1 MNKLL
6 KLLLPAFILLALL
19 VAGCPSGDNGDN
31 GNGNGTELKGP
42 ITVSSKLDEE
52 GGMLGQMIILM
63 LEANGFDVVDKT
75 QLGGTSTVRAAIIAG
90 EVDIYP
96 EYTGNG
102 AFFFD
107 GTDPDIWRNAQLG
120 YEKVKELDKAE
131 NNIVWLGPAPANNT
145 WAIAIPITL
154 AQQENLVTLADL
166 ATYVNGGG
174 FIKLAA
180 SAEFISSP
188 AALPAFQEAYGF
200 VLSGDQLLSF
210 AGGDTGQ
217 TEQAASQ
224 GIDGVNAAM
233 AFGTD
238 GELIALGLVILEDP
252 LFAQPIY
259 EPTPIV
265 RGVIFDQYPELAT
278 ILDSVFATLDTETLK
293 ELNAKVGLEGQLPAD
308 VARDYL
314 TEKGFL

>member
-1 MNKLL
+1 MKRLW
-6 KLLLPAFILLALL
+6 KLLPASMLIALL
-19 VAGCPSGDNGDN
+19 LAGCPSGDNGD
-31 GNGNGTELKGP
+31 NGNGTELKGP

-75 QLGGTSTVRAAIIAG
+75 QLGATNIVRPAIISG
-90 EVDIYP
+90 EIDIYP

-107 GTDPDIWRNAQLG
+107 GTDPDIWRDAQFG
-120 YEKVKELDKAE
+120 YNKVKELDKVE

-154 AQQENLVTLADL
+154 AQQENLLTLSDL
-166 ATYVNGGG
+166 STYINDGG

-180 SAEFISSP
+180 SEEFVNSP

-200 VLSGDQLLSF
+200 VLSQDQLVTF
-210 AGGDTGQ
+210 AGGDTAQ

-238 GELIALGLVILEDP
+238 GELQALGLAILEDP
-252 LFAQPIY
+252 LGAQPIY
-259 EPTPIV
+259 EPAPIV

-278 ILDSVFATLDTETLK
+278 ILNPVFATLDTETLQ

-314 TEKGFL
+314 TEEGFL

>member
-1 MNKLL
+1 MKRLL
-6 KLLLPAFILLALL
+6 KLLLPAFILLGLL
-19 VAGCPSGDNGDN
+19 LAGCPSQDA
-31 GNGNGTELKGP
+31 
-42 ITVSSKLDEE
+42 ITVGSKLDDE
-52 GGMLGQMIILM
+52 GAMLGQMIILM
-63 LEANGFDVVDKT
+63 LEANGFDVIDKT
-75 QLGGTSTVRAAIIAG
+75 QLGATNIVRPAIIAG
-90 EVDIYP
+90 EIDIYP

-107 GTDPDIWRNAQLG
+107 GTDPGIWRNAQLG

-145 WAIAIPITL
+145 WAIAIPVTL
-154 AQQENLVTLADL
+154 AQQENLVSLADL
-166 ATYVNGGG
+166 AAYVNSGG

-180 SAEFISSP
+180 SEEFVSSP

-200 VLSGDQLLSF
+200 TLTGNQLVTF
-210 AGGDTGQ
+210 AGGDTAQ
-217 TEQAASQ
+217 TEQAAAQ

-233 AFGTD
+233 AFSTD
-238 GELIALGLVILEDP
+238 GELPALGLVILEDP
-252 LFAQPIY
+252 LDAQPIY

-278 ILDSVFATLDTETLK
+278 ILNPVFATLDTETLR

-314 TEKGFL
+314 MEKGFLSA

>member
-1 MNKLL
+1 MQRLL
-6 KLLLPAFILLALL
+6 KLLLPAFILLGLL
-19 VAGCPSGDNGDN
+19 LAGCPSQDNGDN
-31 GNGNGTELKGP
+31 GDGTEQKGP

-63 LEANGFDVVDKT
+63 LEANGFDVIDKT
-75 QLGGTSTVRAAIIAG
+75 QLGATNIVRPAIIAG
-90 EVDIYP
+90 EIDIYP

-107 GTDPDIWRNAQLG
+107 GTDPGIWRDAQLG
-120 YEKVKELDKAE
+120 YEKIKELDKAE

-166 ATYVNGGG
+166 AAYVNGGG

-180 SAEFISSP
+180 SAEFINSP

-200 VLSGDQLLSF
+200 VLAGNQLVSF
-210 AGGDTGQ
+210 AGGDTAL

-233 AFGTD
+233 AFSTD
-238 GELIALGLVILEDP
+238 GELPALGLVILEDP
-252 LFAQPIY
+252 LDAQPIY

-265 RGVIFDQYPELAT
+265 RGIIFDQYPELAT
-278 ILDSVFATLDTETLK
+278 ILDPIFATLDTETLR
-293 ELNAKVGLEGQLPAD
+293 ELNARVAIEGQLPVD

>member
-1 MNKLL
+1 
-6 KLLLPAFILLALL
+6 
-19 VAGCPSGDNGDN
+19 
-31 GNGNGTELKGP
+31 
-42 ITVSSKLDEE
+42 
-52 GGMLGQMIILM
+52 MLGQMIILM

-75 QLGGTSTVRAAIIAG
+75 QLGATNIVRPAIISG
-90 EVDIYP
+90 EIDIYP

-107 GTDPDIWRNAQLG
+107 GTDPGVWRDAQLG
-120 YEKVKELDKAE
+120 YNKVKELDKAE

-154 AQQENLVTLADL
+154 AQQEDLLTLSDL
-166 ATYVNGGG
+166 ATYINDGG

-180 SAEFISSP
+180 SEEFVNSP
-188 AALPAFQEAYGF
+188 AALPAFQDAYGF
-200 VLSGDQLLSF
+200 VLTQDQLVTF
-210 AGGDTGQ
+210 AGGDTAQ

-238 GELIALGLVILEDP
+238 GELPALGLAILEDP
-252 LFAQPIY
+252 LGAQPIY
-259 EPTPIV
+259 EPAPIV

-278 ILDSVFATLDTETLK
+278 ILNPVFATLDTETLQ
-293 ELNAKVGLEGQLPAD
+293 ELNAKVGFEGQLPAD

-314 TEKGFL
+314 TEEGFL

>member
-1 MNKLL
+1 MKKLL
-6 KLLLPAFILLALL
+6 KSLLPALIFLALL
-19 VAGCPSGDNGDN
+19 AAGCPSQDNGD
-31 GNGNGTELKGP
+31 GNGTELKGP
-42 ITVSSKLDEE
+42 ITVSSKQDEE

-75 QLGGTSTVRAAIIAG
+75 QLGATNIVRPAIIAG
-90 EVDIYP
+90 EIDIYP

-107 GTDPDIWRNAQLG
+107 GTDPDIWRDAQLG
-120 YEKVKELDKAE
+120 YDKVKELDKAE

-166 ATYVNGGG
+166 AAYVNSGG

-200 VLSGDQLLSF
+200 VLTGDQLISF

-252 LFAQPIY
+252 LAAQPIY

-278 ILDSVFATLDTETLK
+278 ILDPVFATLDTETLK
-293 ELNAKVGLEGQLPAD
+293 GLNAKVGLEGLLPAD

-314 TEKGFL
+314 TEKGLL

>member
-1 MNKLL
+1 MKRLL
-6 KLLLPAFILLALL
+6 KLLLPAFIILGLLLT
-19 VAGCPSGDNGDN
+19 GCPSQDNGDN
-31 GNGNGTELKGP
+31 GDGTEQKGP

-63 LEANGFDVVDKT
+63 LKANGFDVVDKT

-90 EVDIYP
+90 EIDIYP

-107 GTDPDIWRNAQLG
+107 GTDPGIWRDAQLG
-120 YEKVKELDKAE
+120 YEKIKELDKDE
-131 NNIVWLGPAPANNT
+131 NNIVWLGAAPANNT

-166 ATYVNGGG
+166 AAYVNGGG
-174 FIKLAA
+174 YIKLAA
-180 SAEFISSP
+180 SAEFINSP
-188 AALPAFQEAYGF
+188 AALPAFQDAYGF
-200 VLSGDQLLSF
+200 VLSGDQLVSF
-210 AGGDTGQ
+210 AGGDTNL

-224 GIDGVNAAM
+224 NIDGVNAAM
-233 AFGTD
+233 AFSTD
-238 GELIALGLVILEDP
+238 GELPALGLVILEDP
-252 LFAQPIY
+252 LDAQPIY

-265 RGVIFDQYPELAT
+265 RGVIFDLYPELAT
-278 ILDSVFATLDTETLK
+278 ILDPVFATLDTETLR
-293 ELNAKVGLEGQLPAD
+293 ELNAKVGIEGQLPVD